1 MTKNVLG
8 YSSTRKKQAK
18 FRVSVGSLLLE
29 NGCIP
34 YIISFSISF
43 LFQRKCVV
51 SWVQEVF
58 HLKLQA
64 NLIVYNATISAY
76 ERSGLWQEAL
86 ELLSQAGLNTVLA

>member
-1 MTKNVLG
+1 MYTLHHFF
-8 YSSTRKKQAK
+8 QHQ
-18 FRVSVGSLLLE
+18 F
-29 NGCIP
+29 
-34 YIISFSISF
+34 F
-43 LFQRKCVV
+43 FQRKCDV

-86 ELLSQAGLNTVLA
+86 ELLSQAGGLSLPTDRPPLKIGPF